1 MNVIITKLRRL
12 INDLLLLIALM
23 IAVLLITLFTNII
36 TSHKEIIKNINETMV
51 QDQIIEKEGVC

>member
-36 TSHKEIIKNINETMV
+36 TSHKEVIKNINETMV
-51 QDQIIEKEGVC
+51 KDQIIEKKGVC